1 MTGRPASAPVFGV
14 LAVLAAG
21 ILAAACTV
29 PAGWKNP
36 GATEKYQGGGQ
47 VNCRHWA
54 RKEAERRYRE
64 GGSQVGSPVYGTG
77 STLKRNMARFEAVR
91 NEKRLY
97 QNCMKRLDPGKAKAA
112 PEK

>member
-1 MTGRPASAPVFGV
+1 MTGRLASAPVLGL

-36 GATEKYQGGGQ
+36 GATKEYRGGGQ
-47 VNCRHWA
+47 ENCRRWA

-64 GGSQVGSPVYGTG
+64 SGSEVGSPVYGTD

-97 QNCMKRLDPGKAKAA
+97 QNCMKRPDSGKAKAA

>member
-14 LAVLAAG
+14 LAGLAAG

-36 GATEKYQGGGQ
+36 GATEEYQGGSQ
-47 VNCRHWA
+47 ENCRRWA
-54 RKEAERRYRE
+54 RKEAERQYRDS
-64 GGSQVGSPVYGTG
+64 GSEVGSPVYGTG

-97 QNCMKRLDPGKAKAA
+97 QNCMKRSGYGKAKAA